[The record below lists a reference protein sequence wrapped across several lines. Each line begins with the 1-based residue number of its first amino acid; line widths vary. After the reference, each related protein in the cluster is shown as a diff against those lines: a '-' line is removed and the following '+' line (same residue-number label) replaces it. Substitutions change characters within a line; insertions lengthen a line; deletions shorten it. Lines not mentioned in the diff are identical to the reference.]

1 MQDLSL
7 FFQAEAT
14 DDDLF
19 PFSSL
24 MATQEATSQ
33 EDLFDPE
40 KDYEVPADEGQN
52 AFRRRAFSRKQ
63 STTQDTPT
71 KKATPKKD
79 AEEDGNAVKKGSK
92 VAKKVPKNSADN
104 KTPKKVKVKK
114 DDDKVKNGK
123 T

>member
-24 MATQEATSQ
+24 MATQEAASQ

-40 KDYEVPADEGQN
+40 KDYEVPADKGQN

-63 STTQDTPT
+63 STTQDTLRPR
-71 KKATPKKD
+71 KLHLRRSLRRM
-79 AEEDGNAVKKGSK
+79 EML
-92 VAKKVPKNSADN
+92 
-104 KTPKKVKVKK
+104 
-114 DDDKVKNGK
+114 
-123 T
+123 